1 MAAGKKIAVRAAGL
15 KGKVTKLIVRTYEN
29 GEETP
34 AKTVT
39 VPLAVFRVARNL
51 IPTRALEALQAEGI
65 DLDHLFWLANEQA
78 GPAVLLEVE
87 DHNKKRKVVI
97 SVE

>member
-1 MAAGKKIAVRAAGL
+1 MAAKKTVAVRKAASL
-15 KGKVTKLIVRTYEN
+15 GKVTKLIVRTYEDG
-29 GEETP
+29 GEAP

-51 IPTRALEALQAEGI
+51 IPTRALETLQAEGI
-65 DLDHLFWLANEQA
+65 DLDQLFGLANEQE

-87 DHNKKRKVVI
+87 DHKKKRKIVF